1 MGVVQAGQQQVDV
14 DRYLDDPRCLSDS
27 LSAIRST
34 GGHALCHCTAPP
46 RRLVVRKVG
55 AKFFLA
61 VWPDDGPNH
70 DFACAFYRQVHEAA
84 QGASEPDRDAGDEAT
99 KFTPAFALQRAP
111 DAPRRQVS
119 EAGQA
124 TDPHAGADAVSVTAL
139 LNMLWAGSRLNCWAP
154 RWTRDWWRVRREIY
168 RSIDQWEL
176 GSLPM
181 SNQLYVPLPFRRDA
195 ANEAAEREWS
205 QFVSDLAHHRNAV
218 PRRLLLSEVKSLERS
233 SFGFKLDLKHVPW
246 PVFMSREQWEHLQ
259 ACYARALAGISRQ
272 SSPQVKLVA
281 LVLIEAAASGKHYFA
296 MCEAAMIMTNANWV
310 PAHTT
315 AELRLAD
322 HLVDQQ
328 RAFTRPMGA
337 DDAAPATP
345 DFWLHDAA
353 GDKPLAIEVLGV
365 DAVPYRER
373 KLRRAAL
380 LREHGHPTWVWDA
393 TSEDPLLPPVHREAK
408 P

>member
-14 DRYLDDPRCLSDS
+14 DRYLDDPRCLNDS
-27 LSAIRST
+27 LSAIRSA
-34 GGHALCHCTAPP
+34 GGHALCHCTTPP
-46 RRLVVRKVG
+46 RKLVVRKVG
-55 AKFFLA
+55 AKHFLA

-84 QGASEPDRDAGDEAT
+84 QGSADQARGAGDEVT
-99 KFTPAFALQRAP
+99 KLSPAFALQRAP
-111 DAPRRQVS
+111 DAPRRRAP
-119 EAGQA
+119 EAGPAAEQHVEA
-124 TDPHAGADAVSVTAL
+124 EAVSVTAL

-168 RSIDQWEL
+168 RCVDQWQL
-176 GSLPM
+176 GGLPM
-181 SNQLYVPLPFRRDA
+181 SSQLYVPLPFRRDA
-195 ANEAAEREWS
+195 ANDAAESEWAH
-205 QFVSDLAHHRNAV
+205 FVNDLGHQCGTV

-259 ACYARALAGISRQ
+259 ACYARALAGIARQ
-272 SSPQVKLVA
+272 STPHVKLVA
-281 LVLIEAAASGKHYFA
+281 LMLVESAANGKHYLV

-322 HLVDQQ
+322 HMVDQQ

-345 DFWLHDAA
+345 DFWLHDAD

-373 KLRRAAL
+373 KLRRASL
-380 LREHGHPTWVWDA
+380 LRDAGHPTWVWDA
-393 TSEDPLLPPVHREAK
+393 TTDRPVLPPARA
-408 P
+408 PA